1 MASSQATD
9 RPLLRLDANTAM
21 FVRAAAGVVS
31 LQHAVRELV
40 ENALDANA
48 TVIEVT
54 VNAPRFSLSVWDNGT
69 GISRA
74 NLDLVGVRNATSKC
88 RSLRDLETAYHEKL
102 IAAGS
107 ELLERV
113 ATDRADSIPEE
124 ARALLGDKDTA
135 MGVINAAHDARVA
148 RLDAKED
155 ELRTLEDSSN
165 KRVIKTAVE
174 SEYQRNRTRVI
185 EIWKLCH
192 EKHRAE
198 LDLDRFED

>member
-1 MASSQATD
+1 MYLPRISQ
-9 RPLLRLDANTAM
+9 
-21 FVRAAAGVVS
+21 
-31 LQHAVRELV
+31 
-40 ENALDANA
+40 
-48 TVIEVT
+48 
-54 VNAPRFSLSVWDNGT
+54 
-69 GISRA
+69 
-74 NLDLVGVRNATSKC
+74 
-88 RSLRDLETAYHEKL
+88 
-102 IAAGS
+102 
-107 ELLERV
+107 
-113 ATDRADSIPEE
+113 

-192 EKHRAE
+192 EKHKNE
-198 LDLDRFED
+198 LDEDRYDEA

>member
-1 MASSQATD
+1 MENPTATTTMLHKANDALYEKLMDLEVSSSERYAESISTFESAYD
-9 RPLLRLDANTAM
+9 ELTKRT
-21 FVRAAAGVVS
+21 FES
-31 LQHAVRELV
+31 LQV
-40 ENALDANA
+40 
-48 TVIEVT
+48 
-54 VNAPRFSLSVWDNGT
+54 FCG
-69 GISRA
+69 
-74 NLDLVGVRNATSKC
+74 K
-88 RSLRDLETAYHEKL
+88 LRDLETAYHEKL